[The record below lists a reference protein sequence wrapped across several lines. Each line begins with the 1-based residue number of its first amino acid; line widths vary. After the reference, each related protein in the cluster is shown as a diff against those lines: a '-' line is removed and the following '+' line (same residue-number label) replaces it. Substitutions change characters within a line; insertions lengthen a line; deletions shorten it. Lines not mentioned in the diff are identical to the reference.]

1 MNHSSLIVPSRR
13 LFLRNGGAAMLSG
26 TAVALLAG
34 REALAQAAPKGNVEG
49 DIKILNT
56 ALGLEFEA
64 IAAYSAGAPLRK
76 DKVLKVAKT
85 FQDHHKEHAELL
97 EKTVKK
103 LGGTPVKGKAVADYN
118 FPVDKLKKQ
127 EDVLKF
133 AAKLE
138 RGAASAYLGAVPV
151 FSLPEL
157 QTAAARLVADESMH
171 WVVLQNALGE
181 DLPDALSI
189 S

>member
-1 MNHSSLIVPSRR
+1 MTQASLIVASRR
-13 LFLRNGGAAMLSG
+13 LFLRNSGTAVLSA

-34 REALAQAAPKGNVEG
+34 REALAQGAKGDVQG
-49 DIKILNT
+49 DINILNT

-64 IAAYSAGAPLRK
+64 IAAYSAGAPLLK

-97 EKTVKK
+97 GKTVKK
-103 LGGTPVKGKAVADYN
+103 LGGTPVKGKSMAEYN
-118 FPVDKLKKQ
+118 FPLDKLKKA

-133 AAKLE
+133 AARLE

-157 QTAAARLVADESMH
+157 KTAAARLVADESMH